1 MIHNFD
7 TFSEVKLYCF
17 LQHSL
22 GRQDCISV
30 RNFRWEFDKICGF
43 LVYSVQRG
51 GSTSPK
57 ILVMTKKISNIIQPM
72 NLSVIIPVYNE
83 AGNIRE
89 ILKRVEAQNLAN
101 EIVVVDDGSTDGTRD
116 ILREL
121 DGQTMVRV
129 ILHERNQGKGA
140 AVVTGLKASRG
151 ELLLIQDADLE
162 YDPRDYPQLLKP
174 IEEGLADVVYG
185 SRFLG
190 GPRRVTMF
198 WHMVAN
204 RMLTTMTNIL
214 YDTILTDM
222 ETGYKVFRRGVV
234 DGMNIKARRFDF
246 EPEFTAKVLKRHHRI
261 FEVPITFN
269 PRDYSE
275 GKKIKL
281 KDAFEA
287 VWTLLKYRFVD

>member
-1 MIHNFD
+1 
-7 TFSEVKLYCF
+7 
-17 LQHSL
+17 
-22 GRQDCISV
+22 
-30 RNFRWEFDKICGF
+30 
-43 LVYSVQRG
+43 
-51 GSTSPK
+51 
-57 ILVMTKKISNIIQPM
+57 M
-72 NLSVIIPVYNE
+72 NLSVVIPVYNE
-83 AGNIRE
+83 VSNIKE
-89 ILKRVEAQNLAN
+89 IIKRVQAQKLAS
-101 EIVVVDDGSTDGTRD
+101 EIVVVDDGSSDGTRD
-116 ILREL
+116 LLKEL
-121 DGQTMVRV
+121 DGKKKVRV

-140 AVVTGLKASRG
+140 AVVTGLKASKG
-151 ELLLIQDADLE
+151 DILLIQDADLE

-190 GPRRVTMF
+190 GARRVAMF

-204 RMLTTMTNIL
+204 MLLTTMTNIL

-222 ETGYKVFRRGVV
+222 ETGYKAFRRNVIE
-234 DGMNIKARRFDF
+234 GMTIHAKRFDF
-246 EPEFTAKVLKRHHRI
+246 EPEFTAKVLKRHYRI

-269 PRDYSE
+269 PRDYSQ